1 MPGAI
6 DTVVV
11 VCPRPEL
18 SEAAVL
24 GIQVAGV
31 PLLTRALLTAQQAG
45 IEQFAIV
52 ASDTQQ
58 VTLRAQLEGESRLRG
73 RIRWFGPTEGL
84 LPRSDYTLVLS
95 PSIVVDAGALRAW
108 LSRVVDAGTVTA
120 ADGTGVGPLAV
131 PSTLMS
137 PCIEAALRGHT
148 GLKRFLEQLHRDH
161 QLERIPW
168 EGKRYQFVGS
178 VGEVPS
184 VEQAMLAALRSP
196 EDGPIVDRYVNRA
209 LSARLTRWLI
219 ASRVTPNQLTVV
231 SLVTGLVG
239 AWLLGNEG
247 VLSSLLGLGLFQLSV
262 ILDHVDGEVARLKFL
277 TSRLGKWLDNISD
290 HTVDLAVIAFLT
302 RRVAGSGSSAQF
314 AVLGLAAALGVTLAF
329 LVVFRWS
336 VSGRR
341 LEVRTTTPARLL
353 ARALAVLANRDG
365 FCLPLWITI
374 LLGHPMWFLWAL
386 ALGANAYW
394 IAWLQIYGMPPRN
407 RISADRAHGG
417 RP

>member
-1 MPGAI
+1 M
-6 DTVVV
+6 
-11 VCPRPEL
+11 
-18 SEAAVL
+18 
-24 GIQVAGV
+24 
-31 PLLTRALLTAQQAG
+31 
-45 IEQFAIV
+45 
-52 ASDTQQ
+52 TQS
-58 VTLRAQLEGESRLRG
+58 AFS
-73 RIRWFGPTEGL
+73 
-84 LPRSDYTLVLS
+84 LVLS
-95 PSIVVDAGALRAW
+95 PSVVVDAGALRAW
-108 LSRVVDAGTVTA
+108 LSRVSDDGAVTA
-120 ADGTGVGPLAV
+120 PEGAGIGPLAV
-131 PSTLMS
+131 PPILML
-137 PCIEAALRGHT
+137 PCIEAALRGQA
-148 GLKRFLEQLHRDH
+148 GLKGFLEQLHRDH
-161 QLERIPW
+161 QLELIPW
-168 EGKRYQFVGS
+168 EGKRHQFVGS
-178 VGEVPS
+178 VEEVPS
-184 VEQAMLAALRSP
+184 VEQAMVAALRSP
-196 EDGPIVDRYVNRA
+196 EDGPIVDRYVNRV
-209 LSARLTRWLI
+209 LSARLTQWLM
-219 ASRVTPNQLTVV
+219 ALRVTPNQITVV
-231 SLVTGLVG
+231 SLMTGLLG

-247 VLSSLLGLGLFQLSV
+247 VLSSLWGLVLFQLSV
-262 ILDHVDGEVARLKFL
+262 VLDHVDGEVARLKFL

-302 RRVAGSGSSAQF
+302 WRVASSGSPAHF

-365 FCLPLWITI
+365 FCLPLWVTI